1 MTTITRNEY
10 GYEIKASTY
19 SMIVP
24 HNDMSLLVNTYMK
37 DKLRESIIYELHE
50 ADGDTIDLEK
60 YPDSFDELVD
70 EVFVDLSDK
79 IDNEGS
85 FPNDDDI
92 RNKIADVADYYE
104 MDI

>member
-10 GYEIKASTY
+10 GYEIKADTY

-37 DKLRESIIYELHE
+37 DQLRESVIYELHE

-60 YPDSFDELVD
+60 YPDSFDDLVE
-70 EVFVDLSDK
+70 EVFVDLADE
-79 IDNEGS
+79 IDYGN
-85 FPNDDDI
+85 FPNDEDI
-92 RNKIADVADYYE
+92 RNKIADVTGYYD

>member
-19 SMIVP
+19 TITIP

-37 DKLRESIIYELHE
+37 DQLRESVIYELHE

-60 YPDSFDELVD
+60 YPDSFDDLVE
-70 EVFVDLSDK
+70 EVFVDLADE
-79 IDNEGS
+79 IDYGN
-85 FPNDDDI
+85 FPNDEDI
-92 RNKIADVADYYE
+92 QNKIADITSYYD